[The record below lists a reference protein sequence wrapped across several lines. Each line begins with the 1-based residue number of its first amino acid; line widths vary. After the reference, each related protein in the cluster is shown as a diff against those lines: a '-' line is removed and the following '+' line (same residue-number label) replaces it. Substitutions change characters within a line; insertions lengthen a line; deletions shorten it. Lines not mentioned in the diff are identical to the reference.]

1 MSPSPLFSA
10 TGTVCGKSS
19 LVMDLGKLVLP
30 NPNSSSALKSKGK
43 SVISVQQ
50 LVSFASKT
58 DHTLVPEPPDAI
70 PSTLRSGEAPTPVEA
85 DGLGSMAT
93 MPVVSNSTPQLSFM
107 KPVFNDDCSALCIPP
122 ELLEIG
128 RKKYQLC
135 LVGQFVGTAPKIG
148 LIHAILNKLW
158 GDGAIS
164 VSLYKDGLFLL
175 QLPNEATYLR
185 ALSRGPWHVG
195 GVPLMLWP
203 WSSSAQKL
211 DLSSSCFPVWLKL
224 KHVPLELLTKEGLSY
239 LASTL
244 GTLLH
249 TDRDCSK
256 LFNNDCANV
265 CVKVDFSKP
274 LLHELKLDLNGEI
287 VTIDVIYSW
296 KPLFCDVCKNWGH
309 HELACPSKK
318 AVKKWIPKAIS
329 NDLASVSNMS
339 NNAAVALKACPSKSS
354 VIDVQPAVP
363 TMQHTSVQPTDSVQK
378 QHASSTD
385 ILSQNLLFLVLLQ
398 F

>member
-1 MSPSPLFSA
+1 
-10 TGTVCGKSS
+10 
-19 LVMDLGKLVLP
+19 
-30 NPNSSSALKSKGK
+30 
-43 SVISVQQ
+43 
-50 LVSFASKT
+50 
-58 DHTLVPEPPDAI
+58 
-70 PSTLRSGEAPTPVEA
+70 
-85 DGLGSMAT
+85 
-93 MPVVSNSTPQLSFM
+93 
-107 KPVFNDDCSALCIPP
+107 
-122 ELLEIG
+122 
-128 RKKYQLC
+128 
-135 LVGQFVGTAPKIG
+135 
-148 LIHAILNKLW
+148 
-158 GDGAIS
+158 
-164 VSLYKDGLFLL
+164 
-175 QLPNEATYLR
+175 
-185 ALSRGPWHVG
+185 
-195 GVPLMLWP
+195 MLWP

-244 GTLLH
+244 GTPLH

-265 CVKVDFSKP
+265 CVKVEFLKP

-329 NDLASVSNMS
+329 NDLASVSN
-339 NNAAVALKACPSKSS
+339 NAAVDLKACPSKSS
-354 VIDVQPAVP
+354 VIDVQSAVP

-378 QHASSTD
+378 QQASSTD
-385 ILSQNLLFLVLLQ
+385 VVNHYSTTSSDPIQTDSVSLLSDPNEVSDSVSESLIPSIAPVLIPQTTKPQQPAKPRPRRGRVVRGLPNQ
-398 F
+398 VYE